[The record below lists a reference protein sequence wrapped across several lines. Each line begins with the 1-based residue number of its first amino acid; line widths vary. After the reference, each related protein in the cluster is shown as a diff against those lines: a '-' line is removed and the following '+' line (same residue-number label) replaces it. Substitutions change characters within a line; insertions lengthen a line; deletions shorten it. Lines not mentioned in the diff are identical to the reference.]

1 MKNFKIIAA
10 VIFLAML
17 LINASACL
25 TIVPPKISMTGEKTV
40 IERQITGDYMELEP
54 DAWVVSSVK
63 TFSGR
68 GSAETFIGG
77 YDEELINAISIRN
90 FHNDKIVRYK
100 SEGAVGEASTGFILY
115 RSLPLYEKQK
125 AERDIL
131 MAVIKNEN
139 DARLTIFKR
148 SIFIKENRQPS
159 QNELN
164 SFGEIFA
171 EEQRKSALR
180 GDWIQDSAGRWTQK
194 Q

>member
-1 MKNFKIIAA
+1 MKDSKIAVA
-10 VIFLAML
+10 VIFQTVL
-17 LINASACL
+17 LINISACI

-63 TFSGR
+63 TLSGE
-68 GSAETFIGG
+68 SSVEVFAGG
-77 YDEELINAISIRN
+77 YDEELINAINIRN
-90 FHNDKIVRYK
+90 FHGNKIMRYK
-100 SEGAVGEASTGFILY
+100 SEGAIGEAATGFIVY
-115 RSLPLYEKQK
+115 RSLPSYEKQK
-125 AERDIL
+125 AERGIL

-148 SIFIKENRQPS
+148 SIFLKEKRQPT

-164 SFGEIFA
+164 SFGQIFA

-180 GDWIQDSAGRWTQK
+180 GDWIQDASGKWTQK